1 MLFVISQPLQ
11 SCTALQSGLIKNGT
25 LIALNAGWE
34 TIMNNVAVE
43 QQPHCCFSGF
53 IPSGNSLS
61 IPRKVICDY
70 QDFFSYHPLDLSMVS

>member
-1 MLFVISQPLQ
+1 M
-11 SCTALQSGLIKNGT
+11 
-25 LIALNAGWE
+25 NAGWE
-34 TIMNNVAVE
+34 TIMNNVVVE

-70 QDFFSYHPLDLSMVS
+70 QDFFSNHPLDLSMVSYSIHTISIVVVEVMLTGLLYKV